1 MDSYILNNGSYDTNL
16 LILRSMF
23 AINPATNLP
32 ISTNYII
39 TTDGAG
45 GINWVDP
52 IIFGGISLPNL
63 VSTVGGLGSIQYV
76 STSYLNTALVST
88 TQGLGT
94 FNYVSTSY
102 LDASLLS
109 TTSGLGTLTY
119 VSTSYLNA
127 ALISTIE
134 NLAVAGYVSSQTL
147 AQTTST
153 ANAALTSTQYILD
166 PSQYVSTGALISTTA
181 GLLVNPGYVV
191 QNAQLD
197 IALTSSI
204 LGLGVFG
211 YISTSAFRSSLTSTV
226 RGLGSAGYVSTA
238 TLNLS
243 LVSTVQG
250 LGSAGY
256 VSTGYLVA
264 YVTDALANSGSTGDF
279 VSSPTLYL
287 ALQQTT
293 DGLGTVGYVSTSYLT
308 DYVTSYVTSA
318 LANVGTSGNYVSTPT
333 LNLALTSTSKGLGTL
348 RYVSSSALQSTT
360 AYLLDSS
367 RYVSTGALASTV
379 TGIFANLTSPISVNY
394 LNTALV
400 STVADLG
407 TRRDNNFIST
417 LSLQSTVKGL
427 ASGGDTG
434 YVSSLTL
441 QSTTQDLINKIV
453 NNSVVSI
460 DRAGNLIIQGGTIN
474 VASMNGNIIYLS
486 TFLQSSVTYQGT
498 NGSIQA
504 TILPN
509 PTTGT
514 DLLFST
520 CIIPFN
526 AMSSFINGKSRIYVD
541 FFPTIAFSELNTGA
555 TGSLFLP
562 ISTFIQYGDTTANAT
577 NSNLLPYVNTSWVN
591 ANSKTAGYSNSFSQQ
606 VKLQIPGSV
615 INGNWTSNYI
625 LYHYMP
631 AGLTYLTTPGFRTNN
646 VTVRG
651 SSTNSLFISVQ
662 NLP

>member
-32 ISTNYII
+32 ISTGFMIA
-39 TTDGAG
+39 TDGVG

-52 IIFGGISLPNL
+52 ILFGGISLPNL

-76 STSYLNTALVST
+76 STTYLNTAVTST
-88 TQGLGT
+88 IKGLGT
-94 FNYVSTSY
+94 VKYVSTSY

-109 TTSGLGTLTY
+109 TTQGLGTLRY
-119 VSTSYLNA
+119 ISSSYLNA

-134 NLAVAGYVSSQTL
+134 NLAVAGYVSSTTL
-147 AQTTST
+147 ALTTST

-166 PSQYVSTGALISTTA
+166 PSRYVSTGALQSTTA
-181 GLLVNPGYVV
+181 GLLINPAYVV
-191 QNAQLD
+191 DNATLTA
-197 IALTSSI
+197 ALVSTTF
-204 LGLGVFG
+204 GLGVFG
-211 YISTSAFRSSLTSTV
+211 YISTSAFRSSLVSTV
-226 RGLGSAGYVSTA
+226 QGLGTAGYVSTA
-238 TLNLS
+238 TLRSS

-256 VSTGYLVA
+256 VSTGYLIS
-264 YVTDALANSGSTGDF
+264 YVTDSLANAATTNSYVSSTSLDFSLGSTL
-279 VSSPTLYL
+279 T
-287 ALQQTT
+287 
-293 DGLGTVGYVSTSYLT
+293 GLGTLNYVSTSYLT
-308 DYVTSYVTSA
+308 NYVTLA
-318 LANVGTSGNYVSTPT
+318 LANVGTSGDFISTPT
-333 LNLALTSTSKGLGTL
+333 LNLILTSTSKGLGTL
-348 RYVSSSALQSTT
+348 RYVSSTALASTT
-360 AYLLDSS
+360 AYFLDNS
-367 RYVSTGALASTV
+367 RYVSTGALTSTV
-379 TGIFANLTSPISVNY
+379 TGIFANLVSPISVEY

-407 TRRDNNFIST
+407 TRRDNKFIST
-417 LSLQSTVKGL
+417 LSLVSTVQGL

-434 YVSSLTL
+434 YISSLTL
-441 QSTTQDLINKIV
+441 QSTTQDLIYKII
-453 NNSVVSI
+453 NNTAVSI

-474 VASMNGNIIYLS
+474 VASMAGSIIYLS

-498 NGSIQA
+498 NGTVQGV
-504 TILPN
+504 ILPN

-514 DLLFST
+514 NLLFST
-520 CIIPFN
+520 CIIPFD

-541 FFPTIAFSELNTGA
+541 FFPTFAFNELNSGA

-562 ISTFIQYGDTTANAT
+562 ISTFIQYGDTSANAT
-577 NSNLLPYVNTSWVN
+577 NSNLLSYVNTSWVN
-591 ANSKTAGYSNSFSQQ
+591 ANSKTTGFSNSFGQQ

-615 INGNWTSNYI
+615 VNGNWASNYI

-631 AGLTYLTTPGFRTNN
+631 AAITYLTTPGLKSNS